1 MVTLILVAGAIIL
14 VAALVVLGS
23 VFWKYSGDR
32 VITCPEN
39 ERPAGVK
46 VDAGHASL
54 SVLGGKADLR
64 LKSCSRWPERQDCG
78 QQCLR
83 QIEASPEGCL
93 VRHILT
99 QWYEGKNCAVCG
111 KPIGEIHWVER
122 KPALLSPERATVEWQ
137 DVPAE
142 KVPEVLESH
151 QPVCFNCHL
160 VNSMV
165 TQHPELVLDRGRH
178 V

>member
-111 KPIGEIHWVER
+111 QATRELEDVTDAIIGRSIAAGIDVVYIR
-122 KPALLSPERATVEWQ
+122 DNTPLDQAGNVGALLRFRADQNTPEKLA
-137 DVPAE
+137 
-142 KVPEVLESH
+142 S
-151 QPVCFNCHL
+151 
-160 VNSMV
+160 
-165 TQHPELVLDRGRH
+165 
-178 V
+178 